1 MRHVLV
7 LGAALAYAAHDELI
21 YDAVARGRVSK
32 VRALVGE
39 DPARAEQRDFYG
51 ATPLHWACQ
60 LAGIIITPVNWRCTA
75 EELDFIIRDAEAS
88 AVVYEEITA
97 ELVQHCRLAAKIQRI
112 DVDAGRA
119 ATCSWQALCAATP
132 VAPESRSTPDD
143 TSVMLYTCL
152 LYTSPSPRDYAASR
166 MPSSA

>member
-60 LAGIIITPVNWRCTA
+60 LGQPDTGAALLEPGRIVNLADDDDVTPLLNP
-75 EELDFIIRDAEAS
+75 LFP
-88 AVVYEEITA
+88 
-97 ELVQHCRLAAKIQRI
+97 Q
-112 DVDAGRA
+112 
-119 ATCSWQALCAATP
+119 
-132 VAPESRSTPDD
+132 VA
-143 TSVMLYTCL
+143 
-152 LYTSPSPRDYAASR
+152 
-166 MPSSA
+166 